1 MQPPA
6 NATPQDRQA
15 WLTLR
20 NLEVHGGTSQERDRG
35 RRGRVAIENK
45 YQQPRGVLQ
54 PTIGQPEDTLVTAAH
69 TEFQTKFANAYKD
82 LPPGEQFDIQHN
94 LDRMV
99 PGTNYT
105 YRMYMDNPAAYGGES
120 GRPLAGPGRGR
131 QAAPDNTALGQ
142 QALKE
147 AQQRANERLGGAG
160 RFEEVTRPTF
170 RGTGEAIDVRTY
182 GPASGAPDAPT
193 PGGTPPGGTGS
204 GGTGPGGTQ
213 NGGNGVTPTDGSAAS
228 QLQEFADKLAGMQ
241 ESRDTILGQLNLRDA
256 EYKSRQQLLDERRV
270 DLQALTALQ
279 QPGVGLLSL
288 FTQRRQPDAQV
299 PLPPDLGALLRGQT
313 VPAAGIIGGAP
324 TFLSPDE
331 LTPEVFRDA
340 LRNVT
345 AQNYEALKADPTSMA
360 NFISFGNLAG
370 ADPLRALQNIRATLP
385 SARDVQGSILDTQ
398 YRAPRRL

>member
-45 YQQPRGVLQ
+45 YQQPRGVPQ
-54 PTIGQPEDTLVTAAH
+54 PTTGQPEDTLVTAAH
-69 TEFQTKFANAYKD
+69 TQFQTKFANAYKH
-82 LPPGEQFDIQHN
+82 LSPGEQFDIQHN

-99 PGTNYT
+99 PGANYT
-105 YRMYMDNPAAYGGES
+105 YRMYMDNPAAYGGPS

-131 QAAPDNTALGQ
+131 QAAPINTALGQ
-142 QALKE
+142 E
-147 AQQRANERLGGAG
+147 FQRKSQNIRPGEAG
-160 RFEEVTRPTF
+160 RDQLVDPGTF

-182 GPASGAPDAPT
+182 GPASGAPDAP
-193 PGGTPPGGTGS
+193 PPGGTGP

-241 ESRDTILGQLNLRDA
+241 ESRDTILGQQALKEA